1 MPAFSS
7 HLSSCMTIWKNEH
20 DEYFISHVQRDTVVS
35 TNHSEQVMIGYI
47 FERDVKYI
55 NCKDNIDPG
64 ALHKLTQPELNSGSV
79 LYKGSMWTFK
89 K

>member
-7 HLSSCMTIWKNEH
+7 HLSSCMIIWKNEH

-47 FERDVKYI
+47 FERDVKIY
-55 NCKDNIDPG
+55 
-64 ALHKLTQPELNSGSV
+64 
-79 LYKGSMWTFK
+79 
-89 K
+89 